1 MPDVPGPGHYD
12 ADESVVKYN
21 NPSVRIGGGTQRAD
35 LVSKEQLNLPGPG
48 NYIQDKQFGAD
59 A

>member
-12 ADESVVKYN
+12 ANDSVVKNN

-35 LVSKEQLNLPGPG
+35 FVSKEQSNLPGPG
-48 NYIQDKQFGAD
+48 NYTQDK
-59 A
+59 